1 MKHCFI
7 LWTRPEIIKLYSCI
21 KFCERNKLDYFIIH
35 SNQHYSTNMDK
46 VFFDELQLPEPKYNL
61 WVNWWTHWIMTWK
74 MMIEIESILLSEKP
88 DVVYVQGD
96 TNTVLAWWL
105 VASKLWIK
113 VAHIEAWLRSF
124 DMTMPEEINRICTDH
139 LSDYLFSPTSR
150 QKEILQKEN
159 ISDNKI
165 YVVGN
170 TIVDAVYMI
179 KDLSES
185 KTNEVLSKYNIR
197 PNNYILLTSHRPAN
211 VDNKENIENILKAMI
226 ELKNTSNKIILFP
239 IHPRTKNN
247 IIKFWLEQLLNN
259 FIVIEPVWFFENII
273 LESNAYFIAT
283 DSWGI
288 QEEACI
294 LKKKTLILRE
304 NTERPETLDVW
315 WAILVWNNKEKI
327 INGFNELENK
337 NINWYNP
344 FWDWKTAEYIFKI
357 TNKKELI

>member
-1 MKHCFI
+1 MKYCFI

-21 KFCERNKLDYFIIH
+21 KFCEKNNLDYFIIH

-46 VFFDELQLPEPKYNL
+46 VFFNELQLPEPKYNL
-61 WVNWWTHWIMTWK
+61 WVNGWTHWIMTWK
-74 MMIEIESILLSEKP
+74 MMIEIEKILQEEKP
-88 DVVYVQGD
+88 DIVYVQGD

-139 LSDYLFSPTSR
+139 LSDYLFSPTYR

-159 ISDNKI
+159 INENKI
-165 YVVGN
+165 FVVGN

-179 KDLSES
+179 KKLSKS
-185 KTNEVLSKYNIR
+185 KTNKVLSIYNII
-197 PNNYILLTSHRPAN
+197 PDNYILLTSHRPAN
-211 VDNKENIENILKAMI
+211 VDNKENIESILKAMMD
-226 ELKNTSNKIILFP
+226 LKSISWKKILFP
-239 IHPRTKNN
+239 IHPRTRNN
-247 IIKFWLEQLLNN
+247 IIKFWLEDLLDN
-259 FIVIEPVWFFENII
+259 FQVIEPVGFFENII

-283 DSWGI
+283 DSGGI

-294 LKKKTLILRE
+294 LEKKTLILRE

-315 WAILVWNNKEKI
+315 WALLVWNDKQKI
-327 INGFNELENK
+327 IQAFKELENK
-337 NINWYNP
+337 KINWYNP

-357 TNKKELI
+357 INDNFK

>member
-21 KFCERNKLDYFIIH
+21 KLCEKNNLDYFIIH

-46 VFFDELQLPEPKYNL
+46 VFFDELELPQPKYNL
-61 WVNWWTHWIMTWK
+61 WVNGWLHWEMTWK
-74 MMIEIESILLSEKP
+74 MMIEIEKILKEENP
-88 DVVYVQGD
+88 NVVYVQWD

-113 VAHIEAWLRSF
+113 VAHIEAWLRSY

-139 LSDYLFSPTSR
+139 LSDYLFSPTER

-159 ISDNKI
+159 IWENKI
-165 YVVGN
+165 FVVWN
-170 TIVDAVYMI
+170 TVVDAVYMV
-179 KDLSES
+179 KE
-185 KTNEVLSKYNIR
+185 LSKSKKQEILNKYWINE
-197 PNNYILLTSHRPAN
+197 NDYILLTSHRPAN
-211 VDNKENIENILKAMI
+211 VDIKENIENILNAMM
-226 ELKNTSNKIILFP
+226 ELKNISNKKILFP

-247 IIKFWLEQLLNN
+247 IIKFWLEKLLDN
-259 FIVIEPVWFFENII
+259 FIVIDPVWFFENII
-273 LESNAYFIAT
+273 LESNSYLIAT
-283 DSWGI
+283 DSWWI

-294 LKKKTLILRE
+294 LQKRTLILRE

-315 WAILVWNNKEKI
+315 WAILVWSNKEKI
-327 INGFNELENK
+327 ISAYNELENK

-357 TNKKELI
+357 TNSNY